1 MSLEGERNFH
11 HLAIW
16 VPFCVARGRAQFSSN
31 VIVYLLLQTGPSSPT
46 QPIQTMRQSPR
57 NCEPSEYKMVR
68 AMIDAKMFFSNNEN
82 AYMMSMVQRSMQR
95 RQSMWDFHNSAISTI
110 AFGTATQ
117 QNSIEFTNALNAKL
131 HFQKLEVDILAKEQA
146 ATAVD
151 AWEAHNRY
159 MLAQHCLQEV
169 DVRGG
174 GYQKEMRHREIEISR
189 HSPPLAAIRGHPS
202 LNVSFDTTPHRL
214 HNSHVMAPVVPRAP
228 LFQKIPHN
236 DRRSEITSAN
246 LGPSDL
252 NYSKEHHSKKLA
264 PVPDATHSMP
274 LLAVEVGGTVV
285 NSVIGGKRKFQTES
299 HPALP
304 PYAPPTSKKMKKK
317 DYPDDMPQRP
327 LSSCKYEVNNI
338 LFDFNVGLFLMRF
351 DIFLHAGFFSLSK
364 HVKLSLRVFLMVA

>member
-1 MSLEGERNFH
+1 MWLVGEYN
-11 HLAIW
+11 
-16 VPFCVARGRAQFSSN
+16 FSSN

-146 ATAVD
+146 ATAVA

-174 GYQKEMRHREIEISR
+174 GYQKEMRHQEIEISR

-214 HNSHVMAPVVPRAP
+214 YSSHVMAPIVPRSP
-228 LFQKIPHN
+228 LFQKSSHK
-236 DRRSEITSAN
+236 DRGSEITSGN

-252 NYSKEHHSKKLA
+252 NSTEKHNLKKLA
-264 PVPDATHSMP
+264 PAPDATHLMP
-274 LLAVEVGGTVV
+274 LLADEVGGTVE
-285 NSVIGGKRKFQTES
+285 NSAIRGKRNFPSES
-299 HPALP
+299 HPALL
-304 PYAPPTSKKMKKK
+304 PYAPPPSKKKKKK

-327 LSSCKYEVNNI
+327 LSACKYEVNNK
-338 LFDFNVGLFLMRF
+338 LFEFNVGLFLLQF
-351 DIFLHAGFFSLSK
+351 DLCL
-364 HVKLSLRVFLMVA
+364 